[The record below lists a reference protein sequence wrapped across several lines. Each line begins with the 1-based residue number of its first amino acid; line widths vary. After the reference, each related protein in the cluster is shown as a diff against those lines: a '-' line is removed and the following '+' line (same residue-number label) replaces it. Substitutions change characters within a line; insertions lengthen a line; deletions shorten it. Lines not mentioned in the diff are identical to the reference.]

1 MKNVRRIIQWC
12 FFALF
17 SAAFLPLFSDNLK
30 LLIHPVI
37 NLQFFP
43 ALISAPLISAVIIIL
58 TFVFGRIYCSS
69 VCPFSTVQ
77 DIFIGR
83 KKKYNYSRL
92 KITVRY
98 FMPIASFFLL
108 IAGFPSLASMADS
121 YSLSGRIMLAFN
133 RIIIMPLIRLI
144 SLIFRQFS
152 VYLPEWELQ
161 FNYLPF
167 VFTVPVFVLIILMI
181 RKRGRLY
188 CNTLCPVGALL
199 SIPAKYSLFA
209 VRIIKENCTECG
221 ACEKVCKAEAA
232 SSSSRYIDQS
242 KCISC
247 FNCLSVCRFNAL
259 EYGKK
264 NSRGE
269 KSFNKKE
276 NREKRSSKENHSEVK
291 DLLKKRDFPGRRDF
305 LKKTAA
311 GSVILLSS
319 LLIKNRKNMIP
330 LSDNASAIPPG
341 SESRVNLMSK
351 CVSCSLCINN
361 CPSGVLQPAV
371 FTQLGV
377 SGFGV
382 PYLDYNKGF
391 CSYSCKT
398 CSDVCPTGAI
408 RRLDIE
414 KKKLIKIGEA
424 HFERKFCIVETD
436 KTSCGA
442 CAEICPT
449 GAIDLIHIGDSDSG
463 PLEIPLISSIYC
475 IGCGACQYVCPVEDK
490 NAIFVNPFSVHET
503 AEVIAEKTEMP
514 EPDSDSGF
522 AF

>member
-12 FFALF
+12 FFVLF
-17 SAAFLPLFSDNLK
+17 SAAFLPLFSDDLK

-43 ALISAPLISAVIIIL
+43 ALIRAPLISAVIIIL

-69 VCPFSTVQ
+69 VCPLSTVQ

-83 KKKYNYSRL
+83 KKKFTYSRL

-98 FMPIASFFLL
+98 FIPLVSFFLL
-108 IAGFPSLASMADS
+108 IAGFPSIASMADP

-144 SLIFRQFS
+144 GLIFRQFS

-167 VFTVPVFVLIILMI
+167 VFTVPVFVLIILMAG
-181 RKRGRLY
+181 KRGRLY

-199 SIPAKYSLFA
+199 SIPARYSLFA

-232 SSSSRYIDQS
+232 SSSSRYIDPS

-264 NSRGE
+264 NISRI
-269 KSFNKKE
+269 KN
-276 NREKRSSKENHSEVK
+276 SSKNSEEKVSK
-291 DLLKKRDFPGRRDF
+291 EEGHTADNNLLKKRDITGRRDF
-305 LKKTAA
+305 LKKTAS
-311 GSVILLSS
+311 GSVVLLSS
-319 LLIKNRKNMIP
+319 LLIKNKKNQIL
-330 LSDNASAIPPG
+330 LSDNVSSIPPG
-341 SESRVNLMSK
+341 SESRENLLSK
-351 CVSCSLCINN
+351 CTSCSLCINN

-371 FTQLGV
+371 FTQLGT
-377 SGFGV
+377 SGFGA

-408 RRLDIE
+408 RRLDME
-414 KKKLIKIGEA
+414 KKKVIKIGEA

-449 GAIDLIHIGDSDSG
+449 GAIDLIHTGDSDSG

-475 IGCGACQYVCPVEDK
+475 IGCGACQYVCPVEKK
-490 NAIFVNPFSVHET
+490 NAIFVNPFIVHET

-514 EPDSDSGF
+514 ETDSDSGF